1 MNSTEP
7 ALTNKDPVNQISAD
21 HSAVIEVS
29 NLSKCFGDFTAVDK
43 LNMRIEKACVHG
55 FLGPNGS
62 GKTTAIRMMCGLIE
76 KTSGQVSV
84 LGLSIDENAEA
95 IREQVGYMTQR
106 FSLYQ
111 DMTVRE
117 NLLFLSEI
125 RGLNKQQR
133 IKRVSDV
140 LDEFNLADIPK
151 RLAGDLSGGQKRRL
165 ALAAAMLTEPRLLIL
180 DEPTSEVDPN
190 TRRDMWEIFFKLA
203 AQGTTILVSTH
214 LMDEAERC
222 HNLTILNEGVKVA
235 DGTTQALKDDFKH
248 NVIVVEGAEVS
259 WLSDK
264 LKALASVLSVA
275 QSGLLL
281 RVLVQANIK
290 TPIDYIQDAVGQDYK
305 VCHVLPS
312 IEDVFVA
319 ATHVSVNDNV
329 SEQDE

>member
-1 MNSTEP
+1 MNNTEQAP
-7 ALTNKDPVNQISAD
+7 TNKDPANQTSAA

-133 IKRVSDV
+133 VKRVSDV

-259 WLSDK
+259 WLSVQ

-290 TPIDYIQDAVGQDYK
+290 MPIDYIQDAVGGDYK
-305 VCHVLPS
+305 VSHVLPS

-319 ATHVSVNDNV
+319 ATHVSVNNNV